1 MYKYKYEYSPAFREI
16 IQTQSPVPVQF
27 IINGEEVPIGFTLHN
42 KTLSI
47 PSKDQDVNCIQLVFG
62 GDHVDISNYYYL
74 TQKENCP
81 EISHELFFLIANV
94 VASLYD
100 TKLVVKADHS
110 YKTINGFTVSS
121 SVLSMTKPKGRNF
134 YGKYGLLSP
143 LTAPAYE
150 EVAAEVGDSAKE
162 LLQRILSAHDP
173 QERTRLK
180 EELVAFTRVVN
191 DKISGRLDYSL
202 SHDLHPAQKDPQ
214 TFQSIV
220 ILQKEGEVYTP
231 LDSSVTYY
239 PNTLPPLQIVANY
252 VSGGMRNRKQ
262 ILTRNVRKRK
272 TKSKKY
278 RMKNR

>member
-1 MYKYKYEYSPAFREI
+1 
-16 IQTQSPVPVQF
+16 
-27 IINGEEVPIGFTLHN
+27 LHN

-47 PSKDQDVNCIQLVFG
+47 PSKVEGANCIQLVFG
-62 GDHVDISNYYYL
+62 GDHVDLSNYYYL

-94 VASLYD
+94 VAALYD

-162 LLQRILSAHDP
+162 LLQRLSSVNDP

-180 EELVAFTRVVN
+180 DELGAFTRVVN
-191 DKISGRLDYSL
+191 DKISSHLDYSL
-202 SHDLHPAQKDPQ
+202 TPDLHPAQKDPQ
-214 TFQSIV
+214 VFQTID
-220 ILQKEGEVYTP
+220 ILQKKGEVYTP
-231 LDSSVTYY
+231 LDPSVIYY
-239 PNTLPPLQIVANY
+239 PNALPPIQIDAKYLQ
-252 VSGGMRNRKQ
+252 GGNRKQ
-262 ILTRNVRKRK
+262 
-272 TKSKKY
+272 KSKKKVLHK
-278 RMKNR
+278 RKPKSIKHRKR